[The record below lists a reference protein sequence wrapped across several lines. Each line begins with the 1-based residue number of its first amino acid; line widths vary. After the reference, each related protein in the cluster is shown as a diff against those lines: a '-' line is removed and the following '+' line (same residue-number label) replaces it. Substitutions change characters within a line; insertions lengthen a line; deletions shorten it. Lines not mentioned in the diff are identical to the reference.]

1 MRKLSRLLATWAL
14 VLTGFPPAVVAQNA
28 PRNFTDERIKPTV
41 DVPNPDK
48 TVPGSLNTSIP
59 DHTTLMLGGQHS
71 DNTALI
77 LKRMI
82 LLEKKIELMDARI
95 KQLEG
100 GNK

>member
-1 MRKLSRLLATWAL
+1 MRKLSRLLATCAL
-14 VLTGFPPAVVAQNA
+14 VLTGFPPVVVGQNA

-41 DVPNPDK
+41 DVQKLDK
-48 TVPGSLNTSIP
+48 TVSGSLNTSIP

-71 DNTALI
+71 DSTALI
-77 LKRMI
+77 LKRMM

-100 GNK
+100 GN